1 MIVDEM
7 DYLITRDQ
15 AVLYD
20 LFRLPTFPNS
30 CCILIGVANAIDLTD
45 RFLPN
50 LRAMNCKP
58 DVVTFPAYNKDQIL
72 KVLNQR
78 LEVII
83 IVGFSCKFELVK
95 LFGRDLC
102 VRL

>member
-30 CCILIGVANAIDLTD
+30 CCILIGKL
-45 RFLPN
+45 
-50 LRAMNCKP
+50 
-58 DVVTFPAYNKDQIL
+58 IL
-72 KVLNQR
+72 ILYVFKY
-78 LEVII
+78 LEV
-83 IVGFSCKFELVK
+83 SLVQEY
-95 LFGRDLC
+95 
-102 VRL
+102 